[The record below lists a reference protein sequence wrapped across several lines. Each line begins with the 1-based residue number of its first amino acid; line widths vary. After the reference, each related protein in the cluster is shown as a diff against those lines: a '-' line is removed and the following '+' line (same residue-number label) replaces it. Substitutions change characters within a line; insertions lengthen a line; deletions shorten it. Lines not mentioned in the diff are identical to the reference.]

1 MRGDAKEATDVQDI
15 SLYPP
20 GMGMF
25 LLGTFCMLATHTC
38 LLLSVYTLYVQPI
51 PNHEESAGLILAA
64 GALSAFLVIHPS
76 FLLTRAKPRS
86 LRFLSTLSTIY
97 ALSLLLVS
105 LWSLYVADPLVYIAG
120 IGLVTA
126 TVCRCIYGSSKM
138 RFFSEHYERLWGL
151 LKESNK
157 KDTHNKIPG
166 EY

>member
-1 MRGDAKEATDVQDI
+1 MREDVKEATDVQDI

-25 LLGTFCMLATHTC
+25 LLGTLCMLATHTC
-38 LLLSVYTLYVQPI
+38 LLLSIYTLFVQPI

-86 LRFLSTLSTIY
+86 LRFLSRLSTVY
-97 ALSLLLVS
+97 AMSLLLVS
-105 LWSLYVADPLVYIAG
+105 LCSLYVADPLIYIAG
-120 IGLVTA
+120 SGLVTA

-138 RFFSEHYERLWGL
+138 RFFSEHYERLWGR
-151 LKESNK
+151 LK
-157 KDTHNKIPG
+157 
-166 EY
+166 

>member
-1 MRGDAKEATDVQDI
+1 MRRDAKEATDVQDI

-20 GMGMF
+20 GMGIF
-25 LLGTFCMLATHTC
+25 LLVTFCMLATHTC
-38 LLLSVYTLYVQPI
+38 LLLSVYTLYIQPI
-51 PNHEESAGLILAA
+51 PNHEESAGLILAV

-105 LWSLYVADPLVYIAG
+105 LWSVYVADPLIFIAG

-126 TVCRCIYGSSKM
+126 TVCRGIYRSSKI

-157 KDTHNKIPG
+157 KDTHNKIPD